1 MSEIVVYAQIT
12 KNGLNPET
20 AELVTAA
27 QEVAKVSGETIT
39 VLAADDQAP
48 LYEDALKLDGVS
60 DVILLHTV
68 GIGEMQTDVLSKVIA
83 DVITSRDV
91 STILAPSEHQ
101 ARALLSRIAVKLDAG
116 RTEARSRRW
125 QGSRPSDQELIWQS
139 GTRYV

>member
-48 LYEDALKLDGVS
+48 LYEDA
-60 DVILLHTV
+60 
-68 GIGEMQTDVLSKVIA
+68 
-83 DVITSRDV
+83 
-91 STILAPSEHQ
+91 
-101 ARALLSRIAVKLDAG
+101 
-116 RTEARSRRW
+116 RRFGCYSPAYDRHW
-125 QGSRPSDQELIWQS
+125 
-139 GTRYV
+139 

>member
-83 DVITSRDV
+83 DVITPELCFRV
-91 STILAPSEHQ
+91 
-101 ARALLSRIAVKLDAG
+101 LL
-116 RTEARSRRW
+116 
-125 QGSRPSDQELIWQS
+125 
-139 GTRYV
+139 

>member
-60 DVILLHTV
+60 DVILLHTI
-68 GIGEMQTDVLSKVIA
+68 GIGEMQTDVLSEVMA

-91 STILAPSEHQ
+91 STILAPSG
-101 ARALLSRIAVKLDAG
+101 V
-116 RTEARSRRW
+116 
-125 QGSRPSDQELIWQS
+125 
-139 GTRYV
+139 

>member
-48 LYEDALKLDGVS
+48 
-60 DVILLHTV
+60 
-68 GIGEMQTDVLSKVIA
+68 M
-83 DVITSRDV
+83 
-91 STILAPSEHQ
+91 
-101 ARALLSRIAVKLDAG
+101 
-116 RTEARSRRW
+116 
-125 QGSRPSDQELIWQS
+125 
-139 GTRYV
+139 TRHLCMKMH